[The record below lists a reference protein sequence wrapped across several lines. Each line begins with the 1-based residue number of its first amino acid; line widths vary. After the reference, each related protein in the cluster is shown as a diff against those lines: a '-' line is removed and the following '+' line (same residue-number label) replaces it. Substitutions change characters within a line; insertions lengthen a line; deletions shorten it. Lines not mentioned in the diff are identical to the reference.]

1 MTTPIVLLVDD
12 NEGNRDLMELH
23 LEGPASPLHDGLRWS
38 GALESVAQSRPD
50 LILLDVMMP
59 KMSGFEVC
67 RAIKSDES
75 LREIPV
81 VMVTALDSVVDQDR
95 AKSEGADGY
104 MVKPIDREG
113 LRAEVCSRLKLDA

>member
-23 LEGPASPLHDGLRWS
+23 LEGLPVRCMMASDGQ

-75 LREIPV
+75 LR
-81 VMVTALDSVVDQDR
+81 
-95 AKSEGADGY
+95 
-104 MVKPIDREG
+104 G
-113 LRAEVCSRLKLDA
+113 LSLIHI